1 MPKRRDPPRPEPQ
14 AAQDIQDSMSLTL
27 RPPAPLD
34 DAAFD
39 AWLRGALTEIY
50 GEVAAEPVPERL
62 LRLIRA
68 RD

>member
-1 MPKRRDPPRPEPQ
+1 
-14 AAQDIQDSMSLTL
+14 MSLTL